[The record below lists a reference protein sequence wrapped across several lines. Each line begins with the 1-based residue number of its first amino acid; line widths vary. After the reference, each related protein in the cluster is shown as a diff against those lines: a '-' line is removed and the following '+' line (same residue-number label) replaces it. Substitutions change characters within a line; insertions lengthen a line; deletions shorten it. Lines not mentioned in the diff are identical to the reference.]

1 MTPTHL
7 YTYKIH
13 WPFYERCFT
22 SIVNL
27 IFDIKLTFMKWIAVF
42 IQYYVYVENALNY
55 FIKKYLKI
63 IIFLQDVPSKRSV
76 LINISLDGI
85 KVCCPK
91 GQVIGICLKQPDLL
105 KIFELFFRT
114 FLQYLNRYLFMFWLN
129 RHLPIKQALNS
140 KQSAKG

>member
-1 MTPTHL
+1 MIPTHL

-114 FLQYLNRYLFMFWLN
+114 LCFDGLYVLAAQTSVGQTGPKFKTVRI
-129 RHLPIKQALNS
+129 RI
-140 KQSAKG
+140 